1 MSPVTVALLDA
12 HPLFLMGEARLFEK
26 SDAFRVVATG
36 MTAEQAKAIATRFRP
51 NLLILDADLDGDLR
65 ATISAVHAIS
75 KLTKVVAVTASANI
89 DAAVRA
95 FEAGASGYILKA
107 SSPED
112 FMAAAETV
120 LRGGTYINPT
130 FATQVVCALR
140 TAALRKA
147 AGQATQLSVREQQI
161 VRLLLQ
167 GRTTN
172 QEIADSL
179 SISVKTV
186 KHYMTLL
193 MQKLR
198 ARNRLE
204 VVMAVQKIDGFQNG
218 HAQQPISYN

>member
-1 MSPVTVALLDA
+1 MSPVTVALVDA
-12 HPLFLMGEARLFEK
+12 QPLFLLGEGRLFEK
-26 SDAFRVVATG
+26 NNAFRVVATG
-36 MTAEQAKAIATRFRP
+36 TTVAQAKAIAARFRP
-51 NLLILDADLDGDLR
+51 NLLILDSDHEGDMPSTILAIHAASR
-65 ATISAVHAIS
+65 A
-75 KLTKVVAVTASANI
+75 TKVVAVTAMPNI

-95 FEAGASGYILKA
+95 FEAGASGYALK
-107 SSPED
+107 SSTPEE
-112 FMAAAETV
+112 FIAAAETV

-130 FATQVVCALR
+130 FAAQVVGALR
-140 TAALRKA
+140 AAALRKV
-147 AGQATQLSVREQQI
+147 AGQTTQLSVREHQI

-204 VVMAVQKIDGFQNG
+204 VVMAVQKIDGFQSG
-218 HAQQPISYN
+218 HTHQPVRYN

>member
-1 MSPVTVALLDA
+1 MSPVTVALVDA
-12 HPLFLMGEARLFEK
+12 QPLFLLGEARLFEK
-26 SDAFRVVATG
+26 DSAFRVVATG
-36 MTAEQAKAIATRFRP
+36 ATAEQAKAIAAKFRP
-51 NLLILDADLDGDLR
+51 NLLILDADHDGDMTS
-65 ATISAVHAIS
+65 TILAVHAVS
-75 KLTKVVAVTASANI
+75 RATKVVAVTTIANI

-95 FEAGASGYILKA
+95 FEAGASGYALK
-107 SSPED
+107 SSTPED
-112 FMAAAETV
+112 FIAAAETV

-130 FATQVVCALR
+130 FAAQVVGALR
-140 TAALRKA
+140 AAALRKV

-161 VRLLLQ
+161 VRLLMQ

-218 HAQQPISYN
+218 HTPQPVRYN